1 MVPEFYRVGADG
13 RVSSNVPFPLD
24 MARQSSL
31 ARIESI
37 ILEEVK
43 RVPLGQRY
51 KLGEVLFSE
60 DLDDESLAGWMF
72 LQGVQDS
79 RPDGTETWIA
89 PNYVFRWD
97 SRAVHRAERNPETGL
112 YRFKHRD
119 RKTLSEF
126 GVVNGRLRL
135 RTSRVLQPITAVI
148 GDPEWTD
155 YQIDVDLFTFS
166 DPSNPIERRGNYLKF
181 GPYGRVL
188 IPNFPE
194 TKGEHS
200 FVSVEVGTFGNY
212 DLAERSFGNSAI
224 QIRCKYPEHPVV
236 SRDHGRVLRTTK
248 ILDFDVWS
256 FGDGKKLHLT
266 AKFYGRQVEGVD
278 RWWEGSRGRN
288 SG

>member
-1 MVPEFYRVGADG
+1 M
-13 RVSSNVPFPLD
+13 
-24 MARQSSL
+24 
-31 ARIESI
+31 
-37 ILEEVK
+37 
-43 RVPLGQRY
+43 
-51 KLGEVLFSE
+51 
-60 DLDDESLAGWMF
+60 
-72 LQGVQDS
+72 
-79 RPDGTETWIA
+79 
-89 PNYVFRWD
+89 FRWD
-97 SRAVHRAERNPETGL
+97 SHAVHRAECNPETGL

-135 RTSRVLQPITAVI
+135 RTSRVLQHITAVI

-212 DLAERSFGNSAI
+212 DLAERSFGNSVI

-248 ILDFDVWS
+248 ILDFDAWR
-256 FGDGKKLHLT
+256 FEDGKKLHLT
-266 AKFYGRQVEGVD
+266 AKCYGRQVDGGKVLEGEIPAD
-278 RWWEGSRGRN
+278 HPGAAKGRIALWTFETWSEFDN
-288 SG
+288 LKVT

>member
-97 SRAVHRAERNPETGL
+97 SRAVHRAKRNPETGL

-166 DPSNPIERRGNYLKF
+166 DPSNPIERRRNYLKF

-224 QIRCKYPEHPVV
+224 
-236 SRDHGRVLRTTK
+236 
-248 ILDFDVWS
+248 
-256 FGDGKKLHLT
+256 
-266 AKFYGRQVEGVD
+266 
-278 RWWEGSRGRN
+278 
-288 SG
+288 